1 MKCFGFSI
9 ISYIL
14 TALFMK
20 YRKCVGM
27 SKKMLK
33 LSMNLFVPAC
43 LNIRVSDWVV
53 KLRGWGTD

>member
-27 SKKMLK
+27 SKKNAEVEYE
-33 LSMNLFVPAC
+33 SFCAC
-43 LNIRVSDWVV
+43 MFKYQGL
-53 KLRGWGTD
+53 

>member
-1 MKCFGFSI
+1 MCWYVK
-9 ISYIL
+9 
-14 TALFMK
+14 
-20 YRKCVGM
+20 
-27 SKKMLK
+27 KKMLK